1 MNKWIPLD
9 ALMNMKDES
18 MNTIGW
24 INEYEEK
31 LKRWMDESNI
41 FSSDEL
47 KYERMN

>member
-1 MNKWIPLD
+1 
-9 ALMNMKDES
+9 

-24 INEYEEK
+24 LNEYEEK
-31 LKRWMDESNI
+31 LKRWMDESNT